1 MKIMKVVLF
10 ILLNAI
16 VAISISGQIRDSKK
30 TNPPTQQYAQEVKS
44 SAAFAEIIVRQAELQ
59 SDLGELLVAYT
70 EEYPKVRQTRYE
82 LEVLNNDLSN
92 ISKLKGTEASILTQ
106 ALGKL
111 LVRRAEISTDFWV
124 NKEQYDEDHPNFKK
138 AKRKLDIYNEAIKK
152 ILD

>member
-1 MKIMKVVLF
+1 MRITKFLS
-10 ILLNAI
+10 ILLLTLI
-16 VAISISGQIRDSKK
+16 VAINVSGQIREVKNANTS
-30 TNPPTQQYAQEVKS
+30 TPQYTQEVKS
-44 SAAFAEIIVRQAELQ
+44 SATFAEIIFRQAELQ

-70 EEYPKVRQTRYE
+70 DEYPKVRQTKYE
-82 LEVLNNDLSN
+82 LEILNNDLNN
-92 ISKLKGTEASILTQ
+92 ISKLKGVEANILTQ

-124 NKEQYDEDHPNFKK
+124 NKEQYDETHPNFKK